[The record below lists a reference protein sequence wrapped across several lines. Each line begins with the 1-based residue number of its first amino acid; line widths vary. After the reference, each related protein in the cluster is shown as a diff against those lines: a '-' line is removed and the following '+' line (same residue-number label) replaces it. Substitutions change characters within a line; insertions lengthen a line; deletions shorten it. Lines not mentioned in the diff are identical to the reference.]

1 MNYKKGEAATES
13 LIIFTRYPEPGKTK
27 TRLIPAIGAEG
38 AANIGGKM
46 TEHTLNQ
53 VKELQ
58 SLREVAV
65 AVYFAGGNTQLM
77 QQWLGANLRY
87 QCQGEGDLGSR
98 MALAFAKAFEEGSKS
113 VVIIGTDCP
122 SLKPKLMEDA
132 FQELTQHD
140 LVLGPAQDGG
150 YYLIGLRRFIPE
162 LFTGI
167 NWGTSSVLQQT
178 VTIGKQLDLALAYL
192 PTLAD
197 VDRPEDL
204 LILDQT
210 NLRSL

>member
-1 MNYKKGEAATES
+1 MLYTKGEAATES

-27 TRLIPAIGAEG
+27 TRLIPALGAEG
-38 AANIGGKM
+38 AANLGRKM

-58 SLREVAV
+58 SLRLIAV

-77 QQWLGANLRY
+77 QQWLGSDLRY

-98 MALAFAKAFEEGSKS
+98 MALAFANAFEEGSKS

-132 FQELTQHD
+132 FKTLSQHD

-204 LILDQT
+204 SVLHQT
-210 NLRSL
+210 NLRYL

>member
-1 MNYKKGEAATES
+1 MIYKKGEAATES

-27 TRLIPAIGAEG
+27 TRLIPALGAEG
-38 AANIGGKM
+38 AANIGRKM

-58 SLREVAV
+58 SLRLIAI
-65 AVYFAGGNTQLM
+65 AVYFAGGNTELM

-98 MALAFAKAFEEGSKS
+98 MALAFANAFEEGSKS

-122 SLKPKLMEDA
+122 SLKPNLMEDA
-132 FQELTQHD
+132 FKTLSQHD
-140 LVLGPAQDGG
+140 LVLGAAQDGG

-178 VTIGKQLDLALAYL
+178 VTIGKQLDLAIAYL

-204 LILDQT
+204 LVLDQT